1 MKKNDTDV
9 YINDKQL
16 EEWTNTKIYKNNN
29 FLVFKIFVKKLND
42 NSGLFINLLLFSNG
56 QIDIKFN
63 LVSKERTVLINS
75 IKVEDF
81 SKIRENINILIEYLN
96 NDISNKLNLNLY
108 LLKLNDDIFYNS
120 NINYIDF
127 NKFEVYTDIVFNK
140 KIEEVSRIK
149 ELFEY
154 AYPYFDF
161 KKSKNK
167 KIIILNYY
175 TRVYQIIYF

>member
-1 MKKNDTDV
+1 M
-9 YINDKQL
+9 
-16 EEWTNTKIYKNNN
+16 
-29 FLVFKIFVKKLND
+29 
-42 NSGLFINLLLFSNG
+42 
-56 QIDIKFN
+56 
-63 LVSKERTVLINS
+63 VSDAGTPGISDPGAVLIKEC
-75 IKVEDF
+75 IK
-81 SKIRENINILIEYLN
+81 ENINILIEYLN

-149 ELFEY
+149 ELFEN

-167 KIIILNYY
+167 KDNYY
-175 TRVYQIIYF
+175 LSITGIASFWGRENW